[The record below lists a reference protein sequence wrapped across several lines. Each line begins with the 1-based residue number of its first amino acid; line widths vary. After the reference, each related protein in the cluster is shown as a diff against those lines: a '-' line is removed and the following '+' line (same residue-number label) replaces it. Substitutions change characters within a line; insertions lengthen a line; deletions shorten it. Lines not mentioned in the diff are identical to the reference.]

1 MKDKS
6 FYADLA
12 VYIILIAVLLVQTSC
27 GKAESS
33 QADDKKERSFF
44 AMDTYITLTAYGDDD
59 TDKVLQSAESEINEL
74 EKLWSVT
81 DENSDIYKLNESG
94 SANVDDRTADL
105 ISFAL
110 DMNKRTDGA
119 FDITLYPVLKAWG
132 FTTGE
137 YRVPADD
144 EIARL
149 LENTGS
155 DKVKLNGNAVQI
167 AENIQIDLGAV
178 GKGRAG
184 DIAAKKLKDS
194 GVTSALLDLG
204 GNIQTVGMKPDGGK
218 WKVGIQSPFGEG
230 SFATLSIGECA
241 VVTSGGYERYFVQD
255 GKTYWHI
262 IDPKTGK
269 PADSGIASVTVVG
282 NDGGLC
288 DALSTSL
295 FVMGLDGA
303 EKLWRESDDFEMII
317 VTSDGEIYATEG
329 LENDIEINSDLTD
342 EKVSVIRR

>member
-1 MKDKS
+1 MIKKS
-6 FYADLA
+6 VRFSLW
-12 VYIILIAVLLVQTSC
+12 
-27 GKAESS
+27 
-33 QADDKKERSFF
+33 
-44 AMDTYITLTAYGDDD
+44 TLTAYGDDD
-59 TDKVLQSAESEINEL
+59 TDKALKSAESEINEL

-94 SANVDDRTADL
+94 SANVDSRTADL

-137 YRVPADD
+137 YRVPDDD
-144 EIARL
+144 EIAGL

-155 DKVKLNGNAVQI
+155 DNVKLDGNAVQT
-167 AENIQIDLGAV
+167 AENMQIDLGAV

-194 GVTSALLDLG
+194 GVTSAILDLG
-204 GNIQTVGMKPDGGK
+204 GNIQTVGLKPDGGK

-262 IDPKTGK
+262 LNPKTGK